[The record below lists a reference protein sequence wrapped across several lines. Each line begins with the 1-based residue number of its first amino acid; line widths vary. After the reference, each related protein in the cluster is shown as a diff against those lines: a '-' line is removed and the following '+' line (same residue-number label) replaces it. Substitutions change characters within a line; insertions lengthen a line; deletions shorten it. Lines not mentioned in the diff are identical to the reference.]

1 MISDIIKTLQSD
13 DFYGAGDYVEIAKG
27 KNELVT
33 DWRGFKRKTKRV
45 WLSRKT

>member
-33 DWRGFKRKTKRV
+33 DWRGFKRKMRRIV
-45 WLSRKT
+45 RK